1 MNKLQSFKAFLTYRK
16 AVRLAN
22 KKHSEDGHRYYV
34 LPNID
39 TKIFL
44 IVTDR
49 KNFRRIR
56 AKGYIDQNMKME
68 DVFNACFYYT
78 SQADGSGRNIT
89 QDELKVK
96 QVKYQL
102 WYDDRLKKIP
112 AERKARRKELKE
124 AKRKAKERRKE
135 YERKQSSLRKH

>member
-1 MNKLQSFKAFLTYRK
+1 MNKLQSLKAYLMYRK
-16 AVRLAN
+16 AVKMAN
-22 KKHSEDGHRYYV
+22 KKHEEDGHRYFV

-49 KNFRRIR
+49 KNFRKIR
-56 AKGYIDQNMKME
+56 QKGYIDSNMKME

-78 SQADGSGRNIT
+78 SQADGGGRNIT

-96 QVKYQL
+96 QIKYQF
-102 WYDDRLKKIP
+102 WYETRLKRLP
-112 AERKARRKELKE
+112 AERKARRFAEKE
-124 AKRKAKERRKE
+124 AKRKAEQRRKE
-135 YERKQSSLRKH
+135 YERKMRDEHK